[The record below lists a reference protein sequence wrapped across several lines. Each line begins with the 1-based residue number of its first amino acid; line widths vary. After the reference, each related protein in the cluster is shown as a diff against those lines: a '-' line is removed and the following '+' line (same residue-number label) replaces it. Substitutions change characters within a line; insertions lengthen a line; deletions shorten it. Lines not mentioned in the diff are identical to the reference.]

1 MTFPFGKLSFKEEGG
16 KITCSLN
23 NELYYPF
30 AEVQVAGEDKNTHL
44 GAKLIS
50 SSEEGK
56 LRFISKEETEYSLK
70 IIQES
75 SLVRAE
81 TLFERFEGNA
91 TIRVSTSITNIG
103 KGDIVLEEAPIIAL
117 GGLYPARKAR
127 RPISPVS
134 SKATTSNASL
144 EGSPSSI

>member
-1 MTFPFGKLSFKEEGG
+1 MTFPFGKLSFKEEEG

-30 AEVQVAGEDKNTHL
+30 AEAQVAGEDKNTHL

-75 SLVRAE
+75 ELVRVE
-81 TLFERFEGNA
+81 TLF
-91 TIRVSTSITNIG
+91 
-103 KGDIVLEEAPIIAL
+103 
-117 GGLYPARKAR
+117 
-127 RPISPVS
+127 
-134 SKATTSNASL
+134 
-144 EGSPSSI
+144 